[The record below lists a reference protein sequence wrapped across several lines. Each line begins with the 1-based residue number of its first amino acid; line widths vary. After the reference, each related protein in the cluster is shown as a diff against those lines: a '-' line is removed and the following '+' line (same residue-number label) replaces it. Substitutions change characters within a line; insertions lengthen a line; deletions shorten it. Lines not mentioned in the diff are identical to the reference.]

1 MLLQPTI
8 VNTKNPSMMFL
19 TIIIL
24 KMIIQSYVL
33 RKSNAKKNPLAVKTK
48 GFSILLDLITNLILL
63 QLGLDEQ
70 FLQNKSQN
78 QTL

>member
-1 MLLQPTI
+1 
-8 VNTKNPSMMFL
+8 MMFL